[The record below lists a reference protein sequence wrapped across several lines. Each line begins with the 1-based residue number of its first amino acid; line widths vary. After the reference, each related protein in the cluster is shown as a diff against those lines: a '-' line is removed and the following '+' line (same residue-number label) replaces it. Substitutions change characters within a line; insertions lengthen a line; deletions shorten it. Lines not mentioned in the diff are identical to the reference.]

1 MKDEALVGR
10 VAAGDHDAFAALY
23 DRHAALVYGVARRM
37 LGDGPAAEDVTQSV
51 FLQIWSRPQMFR
63 GGNFA
68 GWIARVTRNACL
80 DIVRSAAV
88 RLRDPELPDDDV
100 VASSQTDEDVLS
112 KISAAAVASA
122 LALLPAEQRDPIERA
137 YFEGLSYREVA
148 EKLGAPVGTV
158 KSRIRTGLHR
168 LSELLH
174 QAVTT

>member
-10 VAAGDHDAFAALY
+10 VATGDHDAFTALY
-23 DRHAALVYGVARRM
+23 DRHSALVYGVARRV

-51 FLQIWSRPQMFR
+51 FMQVWTRPDSFR

-68 GWIARVTRNACL
+68 GWVARVTRNACL

-88 RLRDPELPDDDV
+88 RLREPELSDDI
-100 VASSQTDEDVLS
+100 AAEAQIDEDVIA
-112 KISAAAVASA
+112 KMGAAAIAGALSA
-122 LALLPAEQRDPIERA
+122 LPPDQRDPIERA

-148 EKLGAPVGTV
+148 EKLGAPVGTI

-168 LSELLH
+168 LSELLR